1 MRKKGRS
8 CGIGGQAVLEGVMMK
23 NKDVYAVSVRK
34 PDGQIVTDTQ
44 EFGGVMKGSILK
56 RLPFVRGVFNFVDSM
71 ILGMR
76 TLNWSVSFY
85 EDEEEAEREK
95 PSLFQKLFGDK
106 ADSVVMG
113 ITTAF
118 SMVLAVLIFMMLPYF
133 ISGFLS
139 GYIRN
144 ESLTVI
150 IEGLIRILIFLLY
163 VTGISAMKDIHR
175 LYQYHGAEHKCINC
189 IERGRPLTVKNVMRC
204 SRQHRRCGTSF
215 LLFVM
220 FVSVVLFF
228 FIRVENSLYRM
239 GLRILL
245 IPVIAGISYE
255 IIRLAGNSNHILI
268 RLLSAPGM
276 WLQKLTTKEPDEDMV
291 EVAIASVE
299 AIFDWKAYLKDTFEY
314 VVDDADTDN
323 VKTDKGEWEEPI
335 VEESGEWED
344 ESAEE
349 NGEEEATGA
358 GSDLY
363 GEAAVYVGNDLYGE
377 PVAEMGNDLYEE
389 AGADMGNDLY
399 GEPVAEMGNDP
410 YEEAG
415 ADVGNDLYGEVAAG
429 VDNDLYEEAEA
440 DVGDNLYREAVSD
453 VDSDLYEEEVVDE
466 GSGLYGEAAVDAED
480 NLYEEAAPDEGSGPY
495 EEAAVDAEDN
505 LYGEAAV
512 DAKDNLYEEAVVDE
526 GNGLYGEEA
535 VDEGNGLYEEAAVD
549 AEENL
554 YGEAAPDEGS
564 GPYEEATPDAGN
576 SPCAESVD
584 ISSVQQEAYTA
595 VSNAPNEE
603 PAVGAD
609 TQWADPTAEQ
619 GDSCE
624 KPFVIRGVR
633 CEEPAAVTD
642 ARWDD
647 PDSADDDQWE
657 ESFVEH
663 GMQYENAAK
672 VEAVS
677 QSGHIVEEYR
687 PDEEEAMN
695 AFWMEENEL
704 DGFQWMDGDLPPD
717 TDPKQDAGQGKG

>member
-34 PDGQIVTDTQ
+34 PDGQIVTDTE

-299 AIFDWKAYLKDTFEY
+299 AIFDWKAYLKDTFGY

-323 VKTDKGEWEEPI
+323 VKTDKREWEEPI

-349 NGEEEATGA
+349 NGEEAATGA

-415 ADVGNDLYGEVAAG
+415 ADVGNDSYGEVAAG

-466 GSGLYGEAAVDAED
+466 GSGLYGEAAVD
-480 NLYEEAAPDEGSGPY
+480 
-495 EEAAVDAEDN
+495 
-505 LYGEAAV
+505 
-512 DAKDNLYEEAVVDE
+512 
-526 GNGLYGEEA
+526 
-535 VDEGNGLYEEAAVD
+535 EGNGLYEEAAVD

-576 SPCAESVD
+576 SPCAESVA
-584 ISSVQQEAYTA
+584 ISSVRQEAYTA

-609 TQWADPTAEQ
+609 TQWAEPTAEQ

-642 ARWDD
+642 VRWDD

>member
-349 NGEEEATGA
+349 NGEE
-358 GSDLY
+358 
-363 GEAAVYVGNDLYGE
+363 
-377 PVAEMGNDLYEE
+377 
-389 AGADMGNDLY
+389 
-399 GEPVAEMGNDP
+399 
-410 YEEAG
+410 
-415 ADVGNDLYGEVAAG
+415 
-429 VDNDLYEEAEA
+429 
-440 DVGDNLYREAVSD
+440 
-453 VDSDLYEEEVVDE
+453 
-466 GSGLYGEAAVDAED
+466 AAVDAED
-480 NLYEEAAPDEGSGPY
+480 NP
-495 EEAAVDAEDN
+495 
-505 LYGEAAV
+505 
-512 DAKDNLYEEAVVDE
+512 
-526 GNGLYGEEA
+526 
-535 VDEGNGLYEEAAVD
+535 YEEAAVD

-554 YGEAAPDEGS
+554 YGEAAPYEGS

>member
-349 NGEEEATGA
+349 NGEE
-358 GSDLY
+358 
-363 GEAAVYVGNDLYGE
+363 
-377 PVAEMGNDLYEE
+377 
-389 AGADMGNDLY
+389 
-399 GEPVAEMGNDP
+399 
-410 YEEAG
+410 
-415 ADVGNDLYGEVAAG
+415 
-429 VDNDLYEEAEA
+429 
-440 DVGDNLYREAVSD
+440 
-453 VDSDLYEEEVVDE
+453 
-466 GSGLYGEAAVDAED
+466 AAVDAED
-480 NLYEEAAPDEGSGPY
+480 NPY

-505 LYGEAAV
+505 P
-512 DAKDNLYEEAVVDE
+512 
-526 GNGLYGEEA
+526 
-535 VDEGNGLYEEAAVD
+535 YEEAAVD

-554 YGEAAPDEGS
+554 YGEAAPYEGS

-633 CEEPAAVTD
+633 CEEPDAVTD

>member
-34 PDGQIVTDTQ
+34 PDGQIVTDTE

-299 AIFDWKAYLKDTFEY
+299 AIFDWKAYLKDTFGY

-323 VKTDKGEWEEPI
+323 VKTDKR
-335 VEESGEWED
+335 EWED

-349 NGEEEATGA
+349 NGEEEGTTVAANGLWAEAVTGA
-358 GSDLY
+358 GSDPY
-363 GEAAVYVGNDLYGE
+363 GEAAGYV
-377 PVAEMGNDLYEE
+377 GNDLYEE

-399 GEPVAEMGNDP
+399 GEPVAEMGND
-410 YEEAG
+410 
-415 ADVGNDLYGEVAAG
+415 
-429 VDNDLYEEAEA
+429 LYEEADA

-480 NLYEEAAPDEGSGPY
+480 NLYEEADPY
-495 EEAAVDAEDN
+495 
-505 LYGEAAV
+505 
-512 DAKDNLYEEAVVDE
+512 
-526 GNGLYGEEA
+526 
-535 VDEGNGLYEEAAVD
+535 
-549 AEENL
+549 
-554 YGEAAPDEGS
+554 EGS
-564 GPYEEATPDAGN
+564 GPYEEATPGAGN
-576 SPCAESVD
+576 SPCAESVA

-609 TQWADPTAEQ
+609 TQWAEPTAEQ

-642 ARWDD
+642 VRWDD

>member
-34 PDGQIVTDTQ
+34 PDGQIVTDTE

-299 AIFDWKAYLKDTFEY
+299 AIFDWKAYLKDTFGY
-314 VVDDADTDN
+314 VVDDADTDH
-323 VKTDKGEWEEPI
+323 VKTDKREWEEPI

-363 GEAAVYVGNDLYGE
+363 GEAAVYVGNDLYGV

-389 AGADMGNDLY
+389 AGADM
-399 GEPVAEMGNDP
+399 
-410 YEEAG
+410 
-415 ADVGNDLYGEVAAG
+415 GNDLYGEVAAG

-466 GSGLYGEAAVDAED
+466 GSGLYGEEAVDEG
-480 NLYEEAAPDEGSGPY
+480 NGLYE
-495 EEAAVDAEDN
+495 
-505 LYGEAAV
+505 EAAV

-535 VDEGNGLYEEAAVD
+535 VDGGNGLYEEAAVD

-576 SPCAESVD
+576 SPCAESVA
-584 ISSVQQEAYTA
+584 ISSVWQEAYTA

-609 TQWADPTAEQ
+609 MQWAEPTAEQ

-642 ARWDD
+642 VRWDD

>member
-175 LYQYHGAEHKCINC
+175 LYQYHGAEHKCI
-189 IERGRPLTVKNVMRC
+189 ERGRPLTVKNVMRC

-349 NGEEEATGA
+349 NGEE
-358 GSDLY
+358 
-363 GEAAVYVGNDLYGE
+363 
-377 PVAEMGNDLYEE
+377 
-389 AGADMGNDLY
+389 
-399 GEPVAEMGNDP
+399 
-410 YEEAG
+410 
-415 ADVGNDLYGEVAAG
+415 
-429 VDNDLYEEAEA
+429 
-440 DVGDNLYREAVSD
+440 
-453 VDSDLYEEEVVDE
+453 
-466 GSGLYGEAAVDAED
+466 AAVDAED
-480 NLYEEAAPDEGSGPY
+480 NP
-495 EEAAVDAEDN
+495 
-505 LYGEAAV
+505 
-512 DAKDNLYEEAVVDE
+512 
-526 GNGLYGEEA
+526 
-535 VDEGNGLYEEAAVD
+535 YEEAAVD

-554 YGEAAPDEGS
+554 YGEAAPYEGS

>member
-255 IIRLAGNSNHILI
+255 IIRLAGNSNHVLI

-299 AIFDWKAYLKDTFEY
+299 AIFDWKAYLEDTFGY

-349 NGEEEATGA
+349 NGEE
-358 GSDLY
+358 
-363 GEAAVYVGNDLYGE
+363 
-377 PVAEMGNDLYEE
+377 
-389 AGADMGNDLY
+389 
-399 GEPVAEMGNDP
+399 
-410 YEEAG
+410 
-415 ADVGNDLYGEVAAG
+415 
-429 VDNDLYEEAEA
+429 
-440 DVGDNLYREAVSD
+440 
-453 VDSDLYEEEVVDE
+453 
-466 GSGLYGEAAVDAED
+466 AAVDAED
-480 NLYEEAAPDEGSGPY
+480 NP
-495 EEAAVDAEDN
+495 
-505 LYGEAAV
+505 
-512 DAKDNLYEEAVVDE
+512 
-526 GNGLYGEEA
+526 
-535 VDEGNGLYEEAAVD
+535 YEEAAVD

-554 YGEAAPDEGS
+554 YGEAAPYEGS

>member
-349 NGEEEATGA
+349 NGEE
-358 GSDLY
+358 
-363 GEAAVYVGNDLYGE
+363 
-377 PVAEMGNDLYEE
+377 
-389 AGADMGNDLY
+389 
-399 GEPVAEMGNDP
+399 
-410 YEEAG
+410 
-415 ADVGNDLYGEVAAG
+415 
-429 VDNDLYEEAEA
+429 
-440 DVGDNLYREAVSD
+440 
-453 VDSDLYEEEVVDE
+453 
-466 GSGLYGEAAVDAED
+466 AAVDAED
-480 NLYEEAAPDEGSGPY
+480 NPY

-505 LYGEAAV
+505 P
-512 DAKDNLYEEAVVDE
+512 
-526 GNGLYGEEA
+526 
-535 VDEGNGLYEEAAVD
+535 YEEAAVD

-554 YGEAAPDEGS
+554 YGEAAPYEGS

>member
-1 MRKKGRS
+1 M
-8 CGIGGQAVLEGVMMK
+8 
-23 NKDVYAVSVRK
+23 RK

-349 NGEEEATGA
+349 NGEE
-358 GSDLY
+358 
-363 GEAAVYVGNDLYGE
+363 
-377 PVAEMGNDLYEE
+377 
-389 AGADMGNDLY
+389 
-399 GEPVAEMGNDP
+399 
-410 YEEAG
+410 
-415 ADVGNDLYGEVAAG
+415 
-429 VDNDLYEEAEA
+429 
-440 DVGDNLYREAVSD
+440 
-453 VDSDLYEEEVVDE
+453 
-466 GSGLYGEAAVDAED
+466 AAVDAED
-480 NLYEEAAPDEGSGPY
+480 NP
-495 EEAAVDAEDN
+495 
-505 LYGEAAV
+505 
-512 DAKDNLYEEAVVDE
+512 
-526 GNGLYGEEA
+526 
-535 VDEGNGLYEEAAVD
+535 YEEAAVD

-554 YGEAAPDEGS
+554 YGEAAPYEGS

>member
-34 PDGQIVTDTQ
+34 PDGQIVTDTE

-349 NGEEEATGA
+349 NGEEEGTTVAANGLWAEAVTSA
-358 GSDLY
+358 GSDPY
-363 GEAAVYVGNDLYGE
+363 GEAAGYVGNDLYGE

-389 AGADMGNDLY
+389 A
-399 GEPVAEMGNDP
+399 
-410 YEEAG
+410 
-415 ADVGNDLYGEVAAG
+415 
-429 VDNDLYEEAEA
+429 
-440 DVGDNLYREAVSD
+440 
-453 VDSDLYEEEVVDE
+453 
-466 GSGLYGEAAVDAED
+466 
-480 NLYEEAAPDEGSGPY
+480 
-495 EEAAVDAEDN
+495 
-505 LYGEAAV
+505 
-512 DAKDNLYEEAVVDE
+512 VVDE
-526 GNGLYGEEA
+526 GNSLYGEEV

-554 YGEAAPDEGS
+554 YGEAAPYEGS

>member
-118 SMVLAVLIFMMLPYF
+118 SLVLAVLIFMMLPYF

-349 NGEEEATGA
+349 NGEE
-358 GSDLY
+358 
-363 GEAAVYVGNDLYGE
+363 
-377 PVAEMGNDLYEE
+377 
-389 AGADMGNDLY
+389 
-399 GEPVAEMGNDP
+399 
-410 YEEAG
+410 
-415 ADVGNDLYGEVAAG
+415 
-429 VDNDLYEEAEA
+429 
-440 DVGDNLYREAVSD
+440 
-453 VDSDLYEEEVVDE
+453 
-466 GSGLYGEAAVDAED
+466 AAVDAED
-480 NLYEEAAPDEGSGPY
+480 NPY

-505 LYGEAAV
+505 P
-512 DAKDNLYEEAVVDE
+512 
-526 GNGLYGEEA
+526 
-535 VDEGNGLYEEAAVD
+535 YEEAAVD

-554 YGEAAPDEGS
+554 YGEAAPYEGS

>member
-299 AIFDWKAYLKDTFEY
+299 AIFDWKAYLKDTFGY
-314 VVDDADTDN
+314 VVNDADTDN

-349 NGEEEATGA
+349 NGEE
-358 GSDLY
+358 
-363 GEAAVYVGNDLYGE
+363 
-377 PVAEMGNDLYEE
+377 
-389 AGADMGNDLY
+389 
-399 GEPVAEMGNDP
+399 
-410 YEEAG
+410 
-415 ADVGNDLYGEVAAG
+415 
-429 VDNDLYEEAEA
+429 
-440 DVGDNLYREAVSD
+440 
-453 VDSDLYEEEVVDE
+453 
-466 GSGLYGEAAVDAED
+466 AAVDAED
-480 NLYEEAAPDEGSGPY
+480 NPY

-505 LYGEAAV
+505 P
-512 DAKDNLYEEAVVDE
+512 
-526 GNGLYGEEA
+526 
-535 VDEGNGLYEEAAVD
+535 YEEAAVD

-554 YGEAAPDEGS
+554 YGEAAPYEGS

>member
-1 MRKKGRS
+1 
-8 CGIGGQAVLEGVMMK
+8 
-23 NKDVYAVSVRK
+23 
-34 PDGQIVTDTQ
+34 
-44 EFGGVMKGSILK
+44 
-56 RLPFVRGVFNFVDSM
+56 
-71 ILGMR
+71 
-76 TLNWSVSFY
+76 
-85 EDEEEAEREK
+85 
-95 PSLFQKLFGDK
+95 
-106 ADSVVMG
+106 
-113 ITTAF
+113 
-118 SMVLAVLIFMMLPYF
+118 
-133 ISGFLS
+133 
-139 GYIRN
+139 
-144 ESLTVI
+144 
-150 IEGLIRILIFLLY
+150 
-163 VTGISAMKDIHR
+163 
-175 LYQYHGAEHKCINC
+175 
-189 IERGRPLTVKNVMRC
+189 
-204 SRQHRRCGTSF
+204 
-215 LLFVM
+215 
-220 FVSVVLFF
+220 
-228 FIRVENSLYRM
+228 
-239 GLRILL
+239 
-245 IPVIAGISYE
+245 
-255 IIRLAGNSNHILI
+255 
-268 RLLSAPGM
+268 
-276 WLQKLTTKEPDEDMV
+276 MV

-349 NGEEEATGA
+349 NGEE
-358 GSDLY
+358 
-363 GEAAVYVGNDLYGE
+363 
-377 PVAEMGNDLYEE
+377 
-389 AGADMGNDLY
+389 
-399 GEPVAEMGNDP
+399 
-410 YEEAG
+410 
-415 ADVGNDLYGEVAAG
+415 
-429 VDNDLYEEAEA
+429 
-440 DVGDNLYREAVSD
+440 
-453 VDSDLYEEEVVDE
+453 
-466 GSGLYGEAAVDAED
+466 AAVDAED
-480 NLYEEAAPDEGSGPY
+480 NPY

-505 LYGEAAV
+505 P
-512 DAKDNLYEEAVVDE
+512 
-526 GNGLYGEEA
+526 
-535 VDEGNGLYEEAAVD
+535 YEEAAVD

-554 YGEAAPDEGS
+554 YGEAAPYEGS

>member
-255 IIRLAGNSNHILI
+255 IIRLAGNSNHVLI

-299 AIFDWKAYLKDTFEY
+299 AIFDWKAYLEDTFGY

-349 NGEEEATGA
+349 NGEE
-358 GSDLY
+358 
-363 GEAAVYVGNDLYGE
+363 
-377 PVAEMGNDLYEE
+377 
-389 AGADMGNDLY
+389 
-399 GEPVAEMGNDP
+399 
-410 YEEAG
+410 
-415 ADVGNDLYGEVAAG
+415 
-429 VDNDLYEEAEA
+429 
-440 DVGDNLYREAVSD
+440 
-453 VDSDLYEEEVVDE
+453 
-466 GSGLYGEAAVDAED
+466 AAVDAED
-480 NLYEEAAPDEGSGPY
+480 NPY

-505 LYGEAAV
+505 P
-512 DAKDNLYEEAVVDE
+512 
-526 GNGLYGEEA
+526 
-535 VDEGNGLYEEAAVD
+535 YEEAAVD

-554 YGEAAPDEGS
+554 YGEAAPYEGS

>member
-8 CGIGGQAVLEGVMMK
+8 CGIGGQAVLEGIMMK
-23 NKDVYAVSVRK
+23 NKDQYAVSVRK

-349 NGEEEATGA
+349 NGEE
-358 GSDLY
+358 
-363 GEAAVYVGNDLYGE
+363 
-377 PVAEMGNDLYEE
+377 
-389 AGADMGNDLY
+389 
-399 GEPVAEMGNDP
+399 
-410 YEEAG
+410 
-415 ADVGNDLYGEVAAG
+415 
-429 VDNDLYEEAEA
+429 
-440 DVGDNLYREAVSD
+440 
-453 VDSDLYEEEVVDE
+453 
-466 GSGLYGEAAVDAED
+466 AAVDAED
-480 NLYEEAAPDEGSGPY
+480 NP
-495 EEAAVDAEDN
+495 
-505 LYGEAAV
+505 
-512 DAKDNLYEEAVVDE
+512 
-526 GNGLYGEEA
+526 
-535 VDEGNGLYEEAAVD
+535 YEEAAVD

-554 YGEAAPDEGS
+554 YGEAAPYEGS

>member
-34 PDGQIVTDTQ
+34 PDGQIVTDTE

-299 AIFDWKAYLKDTFEY
+299 AIFDWKAYLKDTFGY

-323 VKTDKGEWEEPI
+323 VKTDKR
-335 VEESGEWED
+335 EWED

-349 NGEEEATGA
+349 NGEEEGTTVAANGLWAEAVTGA
-358 GSDLY
+358 GSDPY
-363 GEAAVYVGNDLYGE
+363 GEAAGYV
-377 PVAEMGNDLYEE
+377 GNDLYEE

-399 GEPVAEMGNDP
+399 GEPVAEMGND
-410 YEEAG
+410 
-415 ADVGNDLYGEVAAG
+415 
-429 VDNDLYEEAEA
+429 LYEEADA

-480 NLYEEAAPDEGSGPY
+480 NL
-495 EEAAVDAEDN
+495 
-505 LYGEAAV
+505 
-512 DAKDNLYEEAVVDE
+512 
-526 GNGLYGEEA
+526 
-535 VDEGNGLYEEAAVD
+535 
-549 AEENL
+549 
-554 YGEAAPDEGS
+554 
-564 GPYEEATPDAGN
+564 
-576 SPCAESVD
+576 
-584 ISSVQQEAYTA
+584 
-595 VSNAPNEE
+595 
-603 PAVGAD
+603 
-609 TQWADPTAEQ
+609 
-619 GDSCE
+619 
-624 KPFVIRGVR
+624 
-633 CEEPAAVTD
+633 
-642 ARWDD
+642 
-647 PDSADDDQWE
+647 
-657 ESFVEH
+657 
-663 GMQYENAAK
+663 
-672 VEAVS
+672 
-677 QSGHIVEEYR
+677 
-687 PDEEEAMN
+687 
-695 AFWMEENEL
+695 
-704 DGFQWMDGDLPPD
+704 
-717 TDPKQDAGQGKG
+717 

>member
-255 IIRLAGNSNHILI
+255 IIRLAGNSNHVLI

-349 NGEEEATGA
+349 NGEE
-358 GSDLY
+358 
-363 GEAAVYVGNDLYGE
+363 
-377 PVAEMGNDLYEE
+377 
-389 AGADMGNDLY
+389 
-399 GEPVAEMGNDP
+399 
-410 YEEAG
+410 
-415 ADVGNDLYGEVAAG
+415 
-429 VDNDLYEEAEA
+429 
-440 DVGDNLYREAVSD
+440 
-453 VDSDLYEEEVVDE
+453 
-466 GSGLYGEAAVDAED
+466 AAVDAED
-480 NLYEEAAPDEGSGPY
+480 NP
-495 EEAAVDAEDN
+495 
-505 LYGEAAV
+505 
-512 DAKDNLYEEAVVDE
+512 
-526 GNGLYGEEA
+526 
-535 VDEGNGLYEEAAVD
+535 YEEAAVD

-554 YGEAAPDEGS
+554 YGEAAPYEGS

>member
-349 NGEEEATGA
+349 NGEE
-358 GSDLY
+358 
-363 GEAAVYVGNDLYGE
+363 
-377 PVAEMGNDLYEE
+377 
-389 AGADMGNDLY
+389 
-399 GEPVAEMGNDP
+399 
-410 YEEAG
+410 
-415 ADVGNDLYGEVAAG
+415 
-429 VDNDLYEEAEA
+429 
-440 DVGDNLYREAVSD
+440 
-453 VDSDLYEEEVVDE
+453 
-466 GSGLYGEAAVDAED
+466 AAVDAED
-480 NLYEEAAPDEGSGPY
+480 NPY

-505 LYGEAAV
+505 PYEEAAV
-512 DAKDNLYEEAVVDE
+512 DAEDNP
-526 GNGLYGEEA
+526 
-535 VDEGNGLYEEAAVD
+535 YEEAAVD

-554 YGEAAPDEGS
+554 YGEAAPYEGS

>member
-34 PDGQIVTDTQ
+34 PDGQIVTDTE

-299 AIFDWKAYLKDTFEY
+299 AIFDWKAYLKDTFGY

-323 VKTDKGEWEEPI
+323 VKTDKREWEEPI

-349 NGEEEATGA
+349 NGEEAATGA

-399 GEPVAEMGNDP
+399 GEPVAEMGNDL

-415 ADVGNDLYGEVAAG
+415 ADVGNDSYGEVAAG

-466 GSGLYGEAAVDAED
+466 GSGLYGEAAVD
-480 NLYEEAAPDEGSGPY
+480 
-495 EEAAVDAEDN
+495 
-505 LYGEAAV
+505 
-512 DAKDNLYEEAVVDE
+512 
-526 GNGLYGEEA
+526 
-535 VDEGNGLYEEAAVD
+535 EGNGLYEEAAVD

-576 SPCAESVD
+576 SPCAESVA
-584 ISSVQQEAYTA
+584 ISSVRQEAYTA

-609 TQWADPTAEQ
+609 TQWAEPTAEQ

-642 ARWDD
+642 VRWDD

>member
-349 NGEEEATGA
+349 NGEE
-358 GSDLY
+358 
-363 GEAAVYVGNDLYGE
+363 
-377 PVAEMGNDLYEE
+377 
-389 AGADMGNDLY
+389 
-399 GEPVAEMGNDP
+399 
-410 YEEAG
+410 
-415 ADVGNDLYGEVAAG
+415 
-429 VDNDLYEEAEA
+429 
-440 DVGDNLYREAVSD
+440 
-453 VDSDLYEEEVVDE
+453 
-466 GSGLYGEAAVDAED
+466 AAVDAED
-480 NLYEEAAPDEGSGPY
+480 NPY

-505 LYGEAAV
+505 P
-512 DAKDNLYEEAVVDE
+512 
-526 GNGLYGEEA
+526 
-535 VDEGNGLYEEAAVD
+535 
-549 AEENL
+549 
-554 YGEAAPDEGS
+554 YGEAAPYEGS

>member
-34 PDGQIVTDTQ
+34 PDGQIVTDTE

-299 AIFDWKAYLKDTFEY
+299 AIFDWKAYLKDTFGY

-323 VKTDKGEWEEPI
+323 VKTDKREWEEPI

-349 NGEEEATGA
+349 NGEEAATGA

-377 PVAEMGNDLYEE
+377 PVAEMGND
-389 AGADMGNDLY
+389 
-399 GEPVAEMGNDP
+399 P

-415 ADVGNDLYGEVAAG
+415 ADVGNDSYGEVAAG

-466 GSGLYGEAAVDAED
+466 GSGLYGEAAVD
-480 NLYEEAAPDEGSGPY
+480 
-495 EEAAVDAEDN
+495 
-505 LYGEAAV
+505 
-512 DAKDNLYEEAVVDE
+512 
-526 GNGLYGEEA
+526 
-535 VDEGNGLYEEAAVD
+535 EGNGLYEEAAVD

-576 SPCAESVD
+576 SPCAESVA
-584 ISSVQQEAYTA
+584 ISSVRQEAYTA

-609 TQWADPTAEQ
+609 TQWAEPTAEQ

-642 ARWDD
+642 VRWDD